1 MVGFYFFSFF
11 PSTVIT
17 SFSGV
22 SKDIFRNCTN
32 RMYVIYWHN
41 SSINPSIS
49 SDSKLNGPSP
59 GLGYI
64 RLGWLWIIYFRHDR
78 LTGTCF
84 ACEKGNPTGHRAPW
98 CLQSFVFPCSPH
110 VNVSPSSLKLQRIQK
125 QTRKCPA
132 AGSLTW
138 SCIHLYAQWLG
149 KKEPHSQLAFS
160 RTLGSPTREQEGVL
174 RLHFVTWSHLEQ
186 ATQPTLVRREIILI
200 QSPCILNLDWKWFPL
215 SMSFLRFTSLSPATC
230 AHIPV
235 LLVRTLAEK
244 PDLYLW

>member
-1 MVGFYFFSFF
+1 MVGVFSFY

-17 SFSGV
+17 SFSRV

-41 SSINPSIS
+41 SSINPSVI

-84 ACEKGNPTGHRAPW
+84 ACEKWNPAGHRAPW
-98 CLQSFVFPCSPH
+98 FLESFVFPSSPH
-110 VNVSPSSLKLQRIQK
+110 VNVSSLLLEGLQRTRK
-125 QTRKCPA
+125 KTRKC
-132 AGSLTW
+132 SLTW
-138 SCIHLYAQWLG
+138 SCVCLYAQWLG

-160 RTLGSPTREQEGVL
+160 RTLGSPTSEREGVL
-174 RLHFVTWSHLEQ
+174 RLRVVTWSHLERE
-186 ATQPTLVRREIILI
+186 TQPMLVRREIILI
-200 QSPCILNLDWKWFPL
+200 LSRRILNLYWKWCPL
-215 SMSFLRFTSLSPATC
+215 SMSFLGFTSLSPATC
-230 AHIPV
+230 GHIRV
-235 LLVRTLAEK
+235 SFVRTLAEK
-244 PDLYLW
+244 PDLYLWQRE

>member
-1 MVGFYFFSFF
+1 MVGPAFWMESWRQTHNLFAWIWSPIIFVAVTQHLSEAVPHRALCSPRRWKGKTQVSIKQHTESSPGWVCTAPEMEFKLTFYWMDSMNCTLPQHIWLWYENKLILTTAWGMWIKFLLRFYGWVFFSFY

-84 ACEKGNPTGHRAPW
+84 ACEKWNLTGHRAPW
-98 CLQSFVFPCSPH
+98 CL
-110 VNVSPSSLKLQRIQK
+110 R
-125 QTRKCPA
+125 
-132 AGSLTW
+132 
-138 SCIHLYAQWLG
+138 
-149 KKEPHSQLAFS
+149 FS
-160 RTLGSPTREQEGVL
+160 
-174 RLHFVTWSHLEQ
+174 
-186 ATQPTLVRREIILI
+186 
-200 QSPCILNLDWKWFPL
+200 
-215 SMSFLRFTSLSPATC
+215 M
-230 AHIPV
+230 
-235 LLVRTLAEK
+235 
-244 PDLYLW
+244 